1 MVIFLTVMNFILLI
15 VIYVQYKIRKSNSR
29 NLRYTYEKL
38 EGIVKEQTGE
48 KLLIMTDDKELQ
60 KLLVTIN
67 HLLDAKQKTNAD
79 HAKVEISM
87 RKMLSNI
94 SHDLKTP
101 LTVILGYAEMLN
113 ADKTIS
119 EEERQL
125 LLQKVHVKTLEVMEL
140 IHKFF
145 DLAKLESGDKVIEIA
160 KVNMNEVCREKILS
174 FYDLVTSKGFE
185 VHIDIPER
193 NIYAFGNAE
202 VLRRVLNNLISN
214 AIAYG
219 YDGKT
224 LGMALRDDEKSVYID
239 VWDRGKGIDESHID
253 KVFER
258 MYTLEDSRNR
268 LYQGSGLGLTIT
280 KRLVEA
286 MDGEIHLFSKP
297 YEKTIFT
304 IVLKKWSFSL

>member
-1 MVIFLTVMNFILLI
+1 MVNLLIGIISILLC
-15 VIYVQYKIRKSNSR
+15 VIYMQYRMRKNSSK

-38 EGIVKEQTGE
+38 ESIVNDKTGE
-48 KLLIMTDDKELQ
+48 KLLVMTDDLELQ
-60 KLLVTIN
+60 KLLVAIN
-67 HLLDAKQKTNAD
+67 QLLDAKQKTNAD

-101 LTVILGYAEMLN
+101 LTVILGYTEMLN
-113 ADKTIS
+113 KDKTINK
-119 EEERQL
+119 EEQQIL
-125 LLQKVHVKTLEVMEL
+125 LEKVHTKTLEVMEL

-145 DLAKLESGDKVIEIA
+145 DLAKLESGDKAIEMT

-174 FYDLVTSKGFE
+174 FYDLVTTKGFQ

-193 NIYAFGNAE
+193 NIYALGNVE
-202 VLRRVLNNLISN
+202 VLGRVLNNLISN
-214 AIAYG
+214 AITYG
-219 YDGKT
+219 DDGKA
-224 LGMALRDDEKSVYID
+224 LGMTLRDDETSVYID
-239 VWDRGKGIDESHID
+239 VWDKGKGIDESHID

-286 MDGEIHLFSKP
+286 MDGKINLSSKP

-304 IVLKKWSFSL
+304 IVLTKIQF